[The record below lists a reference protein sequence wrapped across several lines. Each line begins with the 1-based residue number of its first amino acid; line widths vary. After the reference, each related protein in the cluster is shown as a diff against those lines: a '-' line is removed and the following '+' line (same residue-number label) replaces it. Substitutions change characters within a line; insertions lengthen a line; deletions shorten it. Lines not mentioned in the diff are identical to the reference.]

1 MSRKITFKSLRRN
14 TTYVLTIA
22 DGSNTVVNLT
32 PSATPFTTDIDNSED
47 FFAPVRA
54 QSGTIEIVGE
64 VSDVEPLL
72 SSDPA
77 SRLVTLEGTEGSTT
91 TLRWKGYLQTAAL
104 SQTWDKGPIPL
115 SFPVVS
121 HLGII
126 ESYNFEETGYVSF
139 AAFLKSMNECT
150 GTAFYTSF
158 VFPNLTTDA
167 TKLMYHFSGQAFAK
181 WDDKTLTYE
190 YSDYKKVLE
199 EICKLFGWVAIEV
212 ADQLCFLAP
221 DSDDGYVQFTAA
233 QITTIAGGTTA
244 TGTSITQSTII
255 EQIDGSDHTI
265 DYLPGKKSVKV
276 TGIPG
281 NGFGNLYNFNIDQMA
296 IRSDEEYNRAKSSG
310 SSQYLHYFT
319 KNYGDSTE
327 VDVSF
332 SGNIRYD
339 NFYYDDDT
347 LRNGSCCVTDR
358 QLTTDNTETP
368 NNIVS
373 DTNWMNHIVTKL
385 PLAGGNN
392 VFSINPKRQHIA
404 SGLMSDMYLAIKF
417 TMRKS
422 NTYQDD
428 WEDVQEAIIG
438 MTVLIDSNNPY
449 NYASGRIAYSGDP
462 AANSNYIYNT
472 EYIPVNSGDIVNWI
486 YSANTSSTG
495 IYLCTYNNNK
505 TRLNQYSAN
514 SNEGHITVTIP
525 NDGSVYIRA
534 TFFLNYKANAKILI
548 NGIEVFKPIDAT
560 SLLDGTVIVKDGRPY
575 LAQAGYANADG
586 CVALIAPTTQ
596 SGHLHIQFNFPSLI
610 LSDYPYLSFE
620 NISVS
625 YVRVWRRHLNDPLDE
640 NITQYENGNGFTESL
655 KQSNTLT
662 TQRPEFPNQLT
673 SEQIGWGLVLDE
685 NLDPIMQLYDSKYPE
700 EALAGRMRDHYSV
713 SKKRITAQLL
723 SSGGLFNPLHLHA
736 PGSGS
741 GMVCLSQSV
750 NWRDDQITASLFEI

>member
-77 SRLVTLEGTEGSTT
+77 SRLVTLQGTEGSTT

-139 AAFLKSMNECT
+139 AAFIKSMNECT

-167 TKLMYHFSGQAFAK
+167 TKLMYHFSGQAFSK

-221 DSDDGYVQFTAA
+221 DSDDGYIQFTAA
-233 QITTIAGGTTA
+233 QITTIAGGTSA

-255 EQIDGSDHTI
+255 EQIDGADHTI

-276 TGIPG
+276 SGNPG
-281 NGFGNLYNFNIDQMA
+281 NGFGNLYKFDVDQMA
-296 IRSDEEYNRAKSSG
+296 IRSDEEYSRAKSSG

-319 KNYGDSTE
+319 KNYGDSSE
-327 VDVSF
+327 VDVSYQ
-332 SGNIRYD
+332 GNIRYN
-339 NFYYDDDT
+339 NFYYDDDSNT
-347 LRNGSCCVTDR
+347 LGSCCVTDR

-373 DTNWMNHIVTKL
+373 DTNWMNHIVTKP

-392 VFSINPKRQHIA
+392 IFSINPIRQHIA
-404 SGLMSDMYLAIKF
+404 SGLMYDMYLAIKF
-417 TMRKS
+417 GVNKS
-422 NTYQDD
+422 DTYQDSWEALD
-428 WEDVQEAIIG
+428 WKGLG
-438 MTVLIDSNNPY
+438 MTVTIGDEK
-449 NYASGRIAYSGDP
+449 NYASGYLDSSGNVVENQYLIYSTTYTPCQSGDDITWKY
-462 AANSNYIYNT
+462 ADGLKYNSASIVLYDSSKNRIGYYSM
-472 EYIPVNSGDIVNWI
+472 NSTDG
-486 YSANTSSTG
+486 YRT
-495 IYLCTYNNNK
+495 
-505 TRLNQYSAN
+505 
-514 SNEGHITVTIP
+514 ITVSNT
-525 NDGSVYIRA
+525 NTAYIRA
-534 TFFLNYKANAKILI
+534 TFYASYIDNAVLLI
-548 NGIEVFKPIDAT
+548 NGVDAYRP
-560 SLLDGTVIVKDGRPY
+560 LDGYPLFDGTVVVKDGTPY
-575 LAQAGYANADG
+575 LAQAGYANSDG
-586 CVALIAPTTQ
+586 CVALAAPTTR
-596 SGHLHIQFNFPSLI
+596 SGQLHIQFNFPPQTFG
-610 LSDYPYLSFE
+610 DYPYLSFE

-625 YVRVWRRHLNDPLDE
+625 YVRVWRRHINDPLDD
-640 NITQYENGNGFTESL
+640 NITQYEIGSGFTESL
-655 KQSNTLT
+655 DQNNTLT
-662 TQRPEFPNQLT
+662 CQRPEFSGQST

-685 NLDPIMQLYDSKYPE
+685 DLDPIMKLYSEKYPE
-700 EALAGRMRDHYSV
+700 EALAERMRDHYSV

-723 SSGGLFNPLHLHA
+723 SKGGMFNPIHLHS

>member
-190 YSDYKKVLE
+190 YSNYKNVLE

-221 DSDDGYVQFTAA
+221 DSDDGYIQFTAA
-233 QITTIAGGTTA
+233 QITTIAGGTSA

-276 TGIPG
+276 SGNPG
-281 NGFGNLYNFNIDQMA
+281 NGFWQLFNFNVDNLE
-296 IRSDEEYNRAKSSG
+296 IRSTEDYNRAKSSG
-310 SSQYLHYFT
+310 SSEYYHYFT
-319 KNYGDSTE
+319 KNYGDSGE
-327 VDVSF
+327 IDVTYQ
-332 SGNIRYD
+332 GNIRYD

-347 LRNGSCCVTDR
+347 LRTGSCCVTDR
-358 QLTTDNTETP
+358 QLETDTDQTP
-368 NNIVS
+368 NVITK
-373 DTNWMNHIVTKL
+373 DTNWQNHIICKPATS
-385 PLAGGNN
+385 AGQNN
-392 VFSINPKRQHIA
+392 IFSINPIREHIA
-404 SGLMSDMYLAIKF
+404 SGLMSDVYIAIKF

-422 NTYQDD
+422 NTYHDD
-428 WEDVQEAIIG
+428 WEAVDHAKIG
-438 MTVLIDSNNPY
+438 MLVLIGDNPPY
-449 NYASGRIAYSGDP
+449 NYASGYY
-462 AANSNYIYNT
+462 NSSATLISNSSYIYT
-472 EYIPVNSGDIVNWI
+472 TVDIPVTYQDVVTWI
-486 YSANTSSTG
+486 YSSGSTFGSMCMIEYNSSNTKVDYWTA
-495 IYLCTYNNNK
+495 NNNAGQ
-505 TRLNQYSAN
+505 RV
-514 SNEGHITVTIP
+514 ITINHT
-525 NDGSVYIRA
+525 STTHIRA
-534 TFFLNYKANAKILI
+534 SFFAEYKDNAKILI
-548 NGIEVFKPIDAT
+548 NGVEVYRP
-560 SLLDGTVIVKDGRPY
+560 LYGTPLMNGDIILKDGSPY
-575 LAQAGYANADG
+575 YAQAGYANADN
-586 CVALIAPTTQ
+586 CVALIAPTTT
-596 SGHLHIQFNFPSLI
+596 SGKLHIHFNLLPDVLG
-610 LSDYPYLSFE
+610 YPYVSFE

-625 YVRVWRRHLNDPLDE
+625 YTKVWRRHLNDPLDE
-640 NITQYENGNGFTESL
+640 NTTQYEIGSGFTDSL
-655 KQSNTLT
+655 EQSNTLT
-662 TQRPEFPNQLT
+662 TQRPEFSGQNT
-673 SEQIGWGLVLDE
+673 SEQVGWGLVLDE
-685 NLDPIMQLYDSKYPE
+685 DLDPIMQLYDSKYPE

-723 SSGGLFNPLHLHA
+723 SCGGLFNPIHLHA
-736 PGSGS
+736 PGAGS

-750 NWRDDQITASLFEI
+750 NWRDDQIKASLFEI

>member
-54 QSGTIEIVGE
+54 QSGTIEIFGE

-212 ADQLCFLAP
+212 ADQLCFVAP
-221 DSDDGYVQFTAA
+221 DSDDGYIQFTAA
-233 QITTIAGGTTA
+233 QITSIASGTSE

-276 TGIPG
+276 SGSPG
-281 NGFGNLYNFNIDQMA
+281 NGFGDLYKFDVDQMA
-296 IRSDEEYNRAKSSG
+296 IRSDEEYNRQKSSG

-319 KNYGDSTE
+319 KNYGDSSE

-347 LRNGSCCVTDR
+347 LRTGSCCVTDR

-385 PLAGGNN
+385 PLEGGNN
-392 VFSINPKRQHIA
+392 VFSINPIRQHIA

-417 TMRKS
+417 GVKRS
-422 NTYQDD
+422 DTYQDSWEVID
-428 WEDVQEAIIG
+428 WKGLG
-438 MTVLIDSNNPY
+438 MTVTIGNTPNYGIGFLNSSGGINTNANFIYSDYISVNQNDVVIWKYSPSNIASVYLIEYDANKTMIQGGATAANDSSGYKTITISNSSTKFIRASFWASY
-449 NYASGRIAYSGDP
+449 IDYASV
-462 AANSNYIYNT
+462 T
-472 EYIPVNSGDIVNWI
+472 VNNIGVYRPLIGTPLMDNIV
-486 YSANTSSTG
+486 
-495 IYLCTYNNNK
+495 
-505 TRLNQYSAN
+505 
-514 SNEGHITVTIP
+514 V
-525 NDGSVYIRA
+525 
-534 TFFLNYKANAKILI
+534 
-548 NGIEVFKPIDAT
+548 
-560 SLLDGTVIVKDGRPY
+560 VKDGTPY
-575 LAQAGYANADG
+575 FSQAGYANSDG

-596 SGHLHIQFNFPSLI
+596 SGPLHIQFNFPPQI
-610 LSDYPYLSFE
+610 LGDYPYLSFE
-620 NISVS
+620 NLSVS
-625 YVRVWRRHLNDPLDE
+625 YVRVWRRHLNDPLNE
-640 NITQYENGNGFTESL
+640 NTTQYEIGNGFTESL
-655 KQSNTLT
+655 EQTNTLT
-662 TQRPEFPNQLT
+662 TQRPEFPNELT

-685 NLDPIMQLYDSKYPE
+685 DLDPIMQLYNSKYPE

-736 PGSGS
+736 PGAGS

>member
-77 SRLVTLEGTEGSTT
+77 SRLVTLQGTEGSTT

-158 VFPNLTTDA
+158 VFPVLTTDA
-167 TKLMYHFSGQAFAK
+167 TKLMYHFSGQAFSK

-212 ADQLCFLAP
+212 ADQLCFVAP

-255 EQIDGSDHTI
+255 EQIDGADHTI

-276 TGIPG
+276 TGNPG
-281 NGFGNLYNFNIDQMA
+281 NGFGNIFSFNVDQMA

-373 DTNWMNHIVTKL
+373 DTNWMNHVITKL
-385 PLAGGNN
+385 LLAGGNN
-392 VFSINPKRQHIA
+392 VFSINPIRQHIA
-404 SGLMSDMYLAIKF
+404 SGLMSDMYLEIKF
-417 TMRKS
+417 GVKRS
-422 NTYQDD
+422 DTYQDSWEAVD
-428 WEDVQEAIIG
+428 WKGLG
-438 MTVLIDSNNPY
+438 MTVTVGDV
-449 NYASGRIAYSGDP
+449 NYASGRLDNNGNVVADSTCIYS
-462 AANSNYIYNT
+462 T
-472 EYIPVNSGDIVNWI
+472 VYIPVQAGDSVTWI
-486 YSANTSSTG
+486 YSSN
-495 IYLCTYNNNK
+495 
-505 TRLNQYSAN
+505 SAN
-514 SNEGHITVTIP
+514 SNARMIMYDSTKTQISFSNASNSSGTKTVTMP
-525 NDGSVYIRA
+525 TNTAYIRA
-534 TFFLNYKANAKILI
+534 SFFSNYKNNAR
-548 NGIEVFKPIDAT
+548 
-560 SLLDGTVIVKDGRPY
+560 LLVGDVEIYRPQGDYLMNDTIVVKDGTPY
-575 LAQAGYANADG
+575 FSQAGYANSDG

-596 SGHLHIQFNFPSLI
+596 SGPLHIQFNFPPETFG
-610 LSDYPYLSFE
+610 DYPYLSFE
-620 NISVS
+620 NISVA

-640 NITQYENGNGFTESL
+640 NTTQYEIGNGFTESL
-655 KQSNTLT
+655 EQSNTLT
-662 TQRPEFPNQLT
+662 TQRPEFSGQNT
-673 SEQIGWGLVLDE
+673 SEQVGWGLVLDDD
-685 NLDPIMQLYDSKYPE
+685 LDPIMQLYDSKYPE

-713 SKKRITAQLL
+713 SKKRISAQLL
-723 SSGGLFNPLHLHA
+723 SRGGLFNPLHLHA

>member
-1 MSRKITFKSLRRN
+1 MSRKITFKSLKRN

-47 FFAPVRA
+47 FFAPVRT

-72 SSDPA
+72 SSVPA
-77 SRLVTLEGTEGSTT
+77 SRLVTLQGTEGNTT
-91 TLRWKGYLQTAAL
+91 TLRWKGYLQTDAL

-181 WDDKTLTYE
+181 WYDKTLTYE

-233 QITTIAGGTTA
+233 QITTIAGGTSE

-276 TGIPG
+276 SGNPG
-281 NGFGNLYNFNIDQMA
+281 NGFGNLFSFNVEQMA
-296 IRSDEEYNRAKSSG
+296 IISDEEYNRAKSSG

-319 KNYGDSTE
+319 KNYGDSSE
-327 VDVSF
+327 VDVSYQ
-332 SGNIRYD
+332 GNIRYN
-339 NFYYDDDT
+339 NFYYDDDSNT
-347 LRNGSCCVTDR
+347 LGSCCVTDR

-373 DTNWMNHIVTKL
+373 DTNWINHIVTKP
-385 PLAGGNN
+385 PLEGGNN
-392 VFSINPKRQHIA
+392 VFSINPIRQHIA

-417 TMRKS
+417 NVKRS
-422 NTYQDD
+422 DTYQDSWEALD
-428 WEDVQEAIIG
+428 WKGLG
-438 MTVLIDSNNPY
+438 MTVTIGNNK
-449 NYASGRIAYSGDP
+449 NYSTGYLNSSGSVIND
-462 AANSNYIYNT
+462 SNYIYTT
-472 EYIPVNSGDIVNWI
+472 EYIPVNPGDSISWYYSSGSTSSACIITYNANKERI
-486 YSANTSSTG
+486 SYGSANSSTG
-495 IYLCTYNNNK
+495 NRTV
-505 TRLNQYSAN
+505 SF
-514 SNEGHITVTIP
+514 SNT
-525 NDGSVYIRA
+525 SLAYIRA
-534 TFFLNYKANAKILI
+534 SFFNNYKDNARVLI
-548 NGIEVFKPIDAT
+548 NGVEVYRPLT
-560 SLLDGTVIVKDGRPY
+560 GTKLMDNIVVVKDGTPY
-575 LAQAGYANADG
+575 FSQAGYANSDG
-586 CVALIAPTTQ
+586 CVALLTPNV
-596 SGHLHIQFNFPSLI
+596 SGPLHIQFNFPPSI
-610 LSDYPYLSFE
+610 LGDYPYLSFE

-625 YVRVWRRHLNDPLDE
+625 YVRVWRRHLNNPLDE
-640 NITQYENGNGFTESL
+640 NTTMYEIGNGFTDSIE
-655 KQSNTLT
+655 QTNTLT

-673 SEQIGWGLVLDE
+673 SDQAGWGLVLS
-685 NLDPIMQLYDSKYPE
+685 NTLQPIMQLYDSKYPE

-723 SSGGLFNPLHLHA
+723 SSGGLFNPIHLHA
-736 PGSGS
+736 PGAGS

>member
-14 TTYVLTIA
+14 TTYELTIA

-64 VSDVEPLL
+64 VSDVTPLL

-77 SRLVTLEGTEGSTT
+77 SRLVTLYGTEGSTT

-126 ESYNFEETGYVSF
+126 ESYNFEEAGYVSF
-139 AAFLKSMNECT
+139 AQFLKSMNEVT

-158 VFPNLTTDA
+158 VFPVLTTDA

-212 ADQLCFLAP
+212 ADQLCFVAP
-221 DSDDGYVQFTAA
+221 DSGAGYIQFTAA
-233 QITTIAGGTTA
+233 QITTIAGGTSA
-244 TGTSITQSTII
+244 TGTSVSQSTMV
-255 EQIDGSDHTI
+255 EAIDGADHTI

-276 TGIPG
+276 SGNPG
-281 NGFGNLYNFNIDQMA
+281 NGFGNLFSFNVDQMS
-296 IRSDEEYNRAKSSG
+296 IRSDEDYNRAKSSG

-327 VDVSF
+327 VDVSYN
-332 SGNIRYD
+332 GNIRYN
-339 NFYYDDDT
+339 NFYYDSDT
-347 LRNGSCCVTDR
+347 NTTGSCCVTDR

-368 NNIVS
+368 NNIIS
-373 DTNWMNHIVTKL
+373 DTNWINHILTKV
-385 PLAGGNN
+385 PVAGGNN
-392 VFSINPKRQHIA
+392 IFSINPARQHIA
-404 SGLMSDMYLAIKF
+404 SGLMSDMYIAIKF
-417 TMRKS
+417 STKKS
-422 NTYQDD
+422 DTYQDSWD
-428 WEDVQEAIIG
+428 TVSWNLG
-438 MTVLIDSNNPY
+438 MTVTIGDEK
-449 NYASGRIAYSGDP
+449 NYGVGRINSDGTIV
-462 AANSNYIYNT
+462 ANTSYIYST
-472 EYIPVNSGDIVNWI
+472 EYIPVSVNDVVTWIFSEATGSTTNYMCVYDSNKNVIASYRANNSAGQRTI
-486 YSANTSSTG
+486 TLSTTG
-495 IYLCTYNNNK
+495 T
-505 TRLNQYSAN
+505 A
-514 SNEGHITVTIP
+514 
-525 NDGSVYIRA
+525 YIRA
-534 TFFLNYKANAKILI
+534 TFWLNYKDNAKILV
-548 NGIEVFKPIDAT
+548 NGVQVYRPLDGYP
-560 SLLDGTVIVKDGRPY
+560 LLDGTVVVKDGTPY
-575 LAQAGYANADG
+575 LSQAGYANSDG
-586 CVALIAPTTQ
+586 CVALIAPTNM
-596 SGHLHIQFNFPSLI
+596 SGQLHIQFNFPNNI
-610 LSDYPYLSFE
+610 ITDYPYVSFE

-625 YVRVWRRHLNDPLDE
+625 YVKVWRRHTNDPLSE
-640 NITQYENGNGFTESL
+640 NTTQYEIGSGFTESL
-655 KQSNTLT
+655 EQNNTLT
-662 TQRPEFPNQLT
+662 CQRPEFSGQAT

-685 NLDPIMQLYDSKYPE
+685 DLDPVMKLYSDKYPE
-700 EALAGRMRDHYSV
+700 EALAGRMQTHYSV

-723 SSGGLFNPLHLHA
+723 SRGGLFSPIHLHA

-750 NWRDDQITASLFEI
+750 NWRDDMITASLFEI

>member
-1 MSRKITFKSLRRN
+1 MSRKIKFKSLRRN
-14 TTYVLTIA
+14 TTYVLTID

-64 VSDVEPLL
+64 VSDIEPLL

-77 SRLVTLEGTEGSTT
+77 SRLVTLQGTEGSTT

-121 HLGII
+121 HLGLI

-167 TKLMYHFSGQAFAK
+167 TKLMYHFSGQAFSK

-190 YSDYKKVLE
+190 YSNYKNVLE

-212 ADQLCFLAP
+212 ADQIYFLAP
-221 DSDDGYVQFTAA
+221 DSDDGYIQFTAE

-255 EQIDGSDHTI
+255 EQIDGADHTI
-265 DYLPGKKSVKV
+265 DYIPGKKSVKV
-276 TGIPG
+276 TGNPG
-281 NGFGNLYNFNIDQMA
+281 NGFGNLFNFDVNRMA
-296 IRSDEEYNRAKSSG
+296 IRSDEESSRAKSSG
-310 SSQYLHYFT
+310 STQYLHYFT

-327 VDVSF
+327 VDVSYN
-332 SGNIRYD
+332 GNIRYN
-339 NFYYDDDT
+339 NFYYDSDT
-347 LRNGSCCVTDR
+347 NTTGSCCVTDR
-358 QLTTDNTETP
+358 QLTTDTSSSPDTIE
-368 NNIVS
+368 S
-373 DTNWMNHIVTKL
+373 DTNWMNHIVTKTSYQ
-385 PLAGGNN
+385 GQNS
-392 VFSINPKRQHIA
+392 VFTINPAKQHIA
-404 SGLMSDMYLAIKF
+404 SGLMYDMYMAIKF
-417 TMRKS
+417 GVKKS
-422 NTYQDD
+422 ATYQDSWD
-428 WEDVQEAIIG
+428 AVDMNLG
-438 MTVLIDSNNPY
+438 MVVKLGNLNY
-449 NYASGRIAYSGDP
+449 NYGYLGGSYNIVDSSSYIYSLDYIRVNAGDVVTWKYSSGTTNSSVRMNGFNALYSGKHTYL
-462 AANSNYIYNT
+462 ANDS
-472 EYIPVNSGDIVNWI
+472 SGQRSI
-486 YSANTSSTG
+486 
-495 IYLCTYNNNK
+495 
-505 TRLNQYSAN
+505 
-514 SNEGHITVTIP
+514 TIP
-525 NDGSVYIRA
+525 DDGTVMIRA
-534 TFFLNYKANAKILI
+534 SFWANYKDNARILI
-548 NGIEVFKPIDAT
+548 NGVEVYRPTGTGTILMDNTVLIK
-560 SLLDGTVIVKDGRPY
+560 DGTPY
-575 LAQAGYANADG
+575 YKQAGYANSDG
-586 CVALIAPTTQ
+586 CVALIAPTSA
-596 SGHLHIQFNFPSLI
+596 SGQLHIQFNLLYNI
-610 LSDYPYLSFE
+610 LDYPYLSFE

-625 YVRVWRRHLNDPLDE
+625 YVRVWRRHIEEPLQE
-640 NITQYENGNGFTESL
+640 NTTQYEIGNGFTESL
-655 KQSNTLT
+655 EQNNTLT
-662 TQRPEFPNQLT
+662 CQRPEFSGQST

-685 NLDPIMQLYDSKYPE
+685 DLDPIMQLYDSKYPE

-723 SSGGLFNPLHLHA
+723 SSGGLFNPIHLHA
-736 PGSGS
+736 PGAGS